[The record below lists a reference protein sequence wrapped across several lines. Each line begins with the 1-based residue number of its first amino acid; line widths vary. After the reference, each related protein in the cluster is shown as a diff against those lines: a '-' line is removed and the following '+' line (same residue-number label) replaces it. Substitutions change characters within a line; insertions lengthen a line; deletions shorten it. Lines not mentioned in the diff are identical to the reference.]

1 VGVFSQRLDEKE
13 PYFSRHQHLAATK
26 HLDYANITC
35 FASNMSEMIFYEL
48 KQISDFAPSLS
59 TQVASEIGR
68 RIVSAAYAPGGLIE
82 DEASLARRY
91 RVSRSIIRDAIKILV
106 GKSLLEVRSGI
117 GTRVKIRKQW
127 ALLDDDILAW
137 QQAAP
142 PNADIIMQLMDFRL
156 IFEPKAARRAADY
169 GSEEAHEQIR
179 LALQQMV
186 DEENLANDFVIAD
199 ATFHRAVLNA
209 TNNEFLMALE
219 GVIFSALLG
228 SIRLTN
234 KDPRDNESSIPL
246 HREVYKAIKIR
257 DGANAEKYMQELLE
271 HANQRLRIRILD
283 S

>member
-13 PYFSRHQHLAATK
+13 LYFSRHQHLAATK

-91 RVSRSIIRDAIKILV
+91 RVSRSVIRDAIKILV
-106 GKSLLEVRSGI
+106 GKGLLEVRRGI

-271 HANQRLRIRILD
+271 HANQRLRMRILD